1 MTITDVFRLTDARVM
16 VVGDVILDEYLEGR
30 VRRISPE
37 APVPVLVQDTR
48 RVVLGGAANV
58 AANVTALGGRAWLVG
73 RVGTDRAGAEVR
85 ELLARA
91 EIAHHLVLSAAV
103 PTTRKTRVVD
113 HFQQIARVD
122 CEDDGPITA
131 EEEDRAFDAVAD
143 FVAAGG
149 RCSVILSDYGKG
161 MLTTKLVRRI
171 LALCV
176 DERVP
181 VVADP
186 KTRDVGRFAGATV
199 LKPNVGEALHAVR
212 DTPYDR
218 EDLGGDHGEL
228 ARAVRSLAQ
237 VANVVMSR
245 SEAGVVAVGEHIEGE
260 LEVPS
265 VYRDVSDVS
274 GAGDTMVAVIGA
286 GLAVGV
292 ALSESV
298 RLANVGAGVACSRK
312 GTTPVRLHELADAH
326 EELAARRPG
335 DKILTDPDMVRR
347 IARAL
352 HRQGRR
358 IVFTNGCFDIL
369 HAGHVQLLHA
379 ARRFGDLLVVGVNDD
394 DSVRRLKGPER
405 PINPLA
411 DRATV
416 LAALACVDFVAP
428 FTADTPIDLVDAV
441 RPDVLVKGGDYDA
454 ASIVGAPEVA
464 SWGGRVEIVPL
475 LEGRSTTEI
484 VERSAER
491 GRRDG

>member
-1 MTITDVFRLTDARVM
+1 M
-16 VVGDVILDEYLEGR
+16 
-30 VRRISPE
+30 
-37 APVPVLVQDTR
+37 
-48 RVVLGGAANV
+48 AAF
-58 AANVTALGGRAWLVG
+58 
-73 RVGTDRAGAEVR
+73 
-85 ELLARA
+85 
-91 EIAHHLVLSAAV
+91 VLS
-103 PTTRKTRVVD
+103 
-113 HFQQIARVD
+113 
-122 CEDDGPITA
+122 
-131 EEEDRAFDAVAD
+131 
-143 FVAAGG
+143 GG
-149 RCSVILSDYGKG
+149 SCSVILSDYGKG
-161 MLTTKLVRRI
+161 MLTTKLVRRV
-171 LALCV
+171 LALCA
-176 DERVP
+176 DEGVP

-186 KTRDVGRFAGATV
+186 KTRDIGRFAGATV

-245 SEAGVVAVGEHIEGE
+245 SEAGVVAVGDHIDGE
-260 LEVPS
+260 LSVPS
-265 VYRDVSDVS
+265 AYRDVSDVS
-274 GAGDTMVAVIGA
+274 GAGDTMVAVIGT

-292 ALSESV
+292 DLGESV

-312 GTTPVRLHELADAH
+312 GTTPVRLHELADAC
-326 EELAARRPG
+326 EGRPG
-335 DKILTDPDMVRR
+335 DKILTDPAMVQR

-352 HRQGRR
+352 RRQGRR

-428 FTADTPIDLVDAV
+428 FAADTPIDLVNAV
-441 RPDVLVKGGDYDA
+441 RPEVLVKGGDYDA
-454 ASIVGAPEVA
+454 DTIVGAPEVA

-475 LEGRSTTEI
+475 LEGRSTTGI
-484 VERSAER
+484 VERIH
-491 GRRDG
+491 